1 MSSERQIIANR
12 INGAKSHGP
21 ITPEGRLAS
30 SRNSITQ
37 NGEPVRPC
45 PRNAETAGST
55 SGQHGLLSE
64 AVILQGES
72 AERFND
78 LHDSLIEEFQPET
91 PTEVGLVETMVV
103 CRWRLMRIWILENSA
118 VAHEIRKQAVANE
131 LGNKPTQ
138 AALAYRTLTDD
149 LVRPYPNTRHLTGL
163 APSRCGYQPRFPVKT
178 DAADSRMYCSVSL
191 GDECCWPYPHN
202 RLVEDEATGQRYE
215 TRYDQLSRAIQRF
228 NEVRAH
234 REKKL
239 FSTNEPNLDGSL

>member
-12 INGAKSHGP
+12 INGAKAHGP
-21 ITPEGRLAS
+21 ITPGGRLAS

-64 AVILQGES
+64 AIILQGES

-118 VAHEIRKQAVANE
+118 VAHEVRKQAVANE

-138 AALAYRTLTDD
+138 AAFAYRTLTDD
-149 LVRPYPNTRHLTGL
+149 LAR
-163 APSRCGYQPRFPVKT
+163 
-178 DAADSRMYCSVSL
+178 
-191 GDECCWPYPHN
+191 PYPHN
-202 RLVEDEATGQRYE
+202 RFVEDEATGQRYE
-215 TRYDQLSRAIQRF
+215 TRYDRQLSRAIQRV
-228 NEVRAH
+228 NEVRAR